1 MTAVD
6 TNLLVYAHR
15 AESPWHQ
22 AARQQLSYLAE
33 AGLPW
38 AIPWPCIHE
47 FLSIVTSPRVFHTP
61 TPLTQALDQAEA
73 WMQSPTVH
81 LIGEGPAHWKRLRAT
96 LEAGRI
102 VGAKVHDARIH
113 AICADHG
120 VSVLWSADRDFN
132 RFQGLRVVNP
142 LMGRN

>member
-15 AESPWHQ
+15 RDSPWHE
-22 AARQQLSYLAE
+22 AARQRVRELAE

-47 FLSIVTSPRVFHTP
+47 FLSIVTSPRIFHRP
-61 TPLTQALDQAEA
+61 TSLTQALDQVEA
-73 WMQSPTVH
+73 WIESPTLH
-81 LIGEGPAHWKRLRAT
+81 LIGEGPGHWKKLRST
-96 LEAGRI
+96 LEAGNI
-102 VGAKVHDARIH
+102 VAAKVHDARIH
-113 AICADHG
+113 AISTDHG

-132 RFQGLRVVNP
+132 RFHGLKVMNP
-142 LMGRN
+142 LIRTT

>member
-15 AESPWHQ
+15 GDAEWHETAKRRLKDLAES
-22 AARQQLSYLAE
+22 
-33 AGLPW
+33 GLPW

-47 FLSIVTSPRVFHTP
+47 FLSIVSSPRVFATP
-61 TPLTQALDQAEA
+61 TPLPHAIEQVEV
-73 WMQSPTVH
+73 WMQSPALH
-81 LIGEGPAHWKRLRAT
+81 LIGEGPGHWKRLRSA
-96 LEAGRI
+96 LEAGSI
-102 VGAKVHDARIH
+102 TGGKVHDARIH
-113 AICADHG
+113 AICRDQG

-142 LMGRN
+142 LLGTT

>member
-15 AESPWHQ
+15 ADSPWHQ
-22 AARQQLSYLAE
+22 AASQRLSDLAE
-33 AGLPW
+33 ASLPW

-47 FLSIVTSPRVFHTP
+47 FLSIVTSPRGFQTP
-61 TPLTQALDQAEA
+61 TPLTQALDQVEA
-73 WMQSPTVH
+73 WVQSPTLH
-81 LIGEGPAHWKRLRAT
+81 LIGEGPTHWKRLRAT
-96 LEAGRI
+96 LEAGNI

-113 AICADHG
+113 AICVDQG
-120 VSVLWSADRDFN
+120 VTVLWSADRDFN

-142 LMGRN
+142 LIRRN